1 MKTRFLLA
9 ALLASAAFA
18 APARAQTAADSAAI
32 RATALDYAEGW
43 YTGDAARM
51 GRSLHP
57 RLAKRISV
65 QREGAWQLQ
74 EMTAEELSRAA
85 GGGGGTRTPEAQRQR
100 DVQILD
106 VFGSVASRAGDDVG
120 VDRLHAHG
128 ARGRPLADRQRAL
141 GDEAA
146 RVRASW

>member
-1 MKTRFLLA
+1 MKTRFLLAA

-106 VFGSVASRAGDDVG
+106 VFGSVASVRVTMSAWIDYM
-120 VDRLHAHG
+120 HM
-128 ARGRPLADRQRAL
+128 
-141 GDEAA
+141 A
-146 RVRASW
+146 RVDGRWQIVNVLWEMKPRG

>member
-1 MKTRFLLA
+1 MKTRFLLAA

-51 GRSLHP
+51 GRALHP
-57 RLAKRISV
+57 GLAKRISQ
-65 QREGAWQLQ
+65 QRNGQWQLNS
-74 EMTAEELSRAA
+74 MTAEELVSGTAN
-85 GGGGGTRTPEAQRQR
+85 GGGTRTPEAQRQA

-106 VFGSVASRAGDDVG
+106 IFNNVASVRVTMSGWIDYM
-120 VDRLHAHG
+120 HM
-128 ARGRPLADRQRAL
+128 
-141 GDEAA
+141 A
-146 RVRASW
+146 RVDGRWQIVNVLWELKPRG

>member
-9 ALLASAAFA
+9 AALLVSAAFA

-57 RLAKRISV
+57 RLAKRISM
-65 QREGAWQLQ
+65 QRDGAWQLQ
-74 EMTAEELSRAA
+74 EMTAEELSNAA
-85 GGGGGTRTPEAQRQR
+85 GQGGGTRTPQAQRQA

-106 VFGSVASRAGDDVG
+106 VFGNAASVRVTMSGWIDYM
-120 VDRLHAHG
+120 HM
-128 ARGRPLADRQRAL
+128 
-141 GDEAA
+141 A
-146 RVRASW
+146 RVDGRWQIVNVLWELKPRG

>member
-9 ALLASAAFA
+9 AALLASAALA

-106 VFGSVASRAGDDVG
+106 VFGNVASVRVTMSGWIDYM
-120 VDRLHAHG
+120 HM
-128 ARGRPLADRQRAL
+128 
-141 GDEAA
+141 A
-146 RVRASW
+146 RVDGRWQIVNVLWEMKPRG

>member
-1 MKTRFLLA
+1 MKTRLLPAA
-9 ALLASAAFA
+9 ALLVSAAFA

-43 YTGDAARM
+43 YAGDGARM

-65 QREGAWQLQ
+65 QRNGAWQLQ
-74 EMTAEELSRAA
+74 EMTADELSQAA
-85 GGGGGTRTPEAQRQR
+85 GQGGGTRTPEAQRQA

-106 VFGSVASRAGDDVG
+106 VFQNVASVRVTMSGWIDYM
-120 VDRLHAHG
+120 HM
-128 ARGRPLADRQRAL
+128 
-141 GDEAA
+141 A
-146 RVRASW
+146 RVDGRWQIVNVLWEMKPRG

>member
-1 MKTRFLLA
+1 MKSRFLLA
-9 ALLASAAFA
+9 AAVLASAAFA

-106 VFGSVASRAGDDVG
+106 VFGNVASVRVTMSGWIDYM
-120 VDRLHAHG
+120 HM
-128 ARGRPLADRQRAL
+128 
-141 GDEAA
+141 A
-146 RVRASW
+146 RVDGRWQIVNVLWEMKPRG

>member
-1 MKTRFLLA
+1 MKTRFLVAA
-9 ALLASAAFA
+9 ALLVSAAFA

-43 YTGDAARM
+43 YTGDGARM

-74 EMTAEELSRAA
+74 EMTAEELAQAA
-85 GGGGGTRTPEAQRQR
+85 GGGGGTRTPEAQRQA

-106 VFGSVASRAGDDVG
+106 VFGNAASVRVTMSGWIDYM
-120 VDRLHAHG
+120 HM
-128 ARGRPLADRQRAL
+128 
-141 GDEAA
+141 A
-146 RVRASW
+146 RVDGRWQIVNVLWELKPRG

>member
-1 MKTRFLLA
+1 MKTRFRLAA
-9 ALLASAAFA
+9 ALLASAALA

-65 QREGAWQLQ
+65 ERDGAWQLQ

-106 VFGSVASRAGDDVG
+106 VFGNVASVRVTMSGWIDYM
-120 VDRLHAHG
+120 HM
-128 ARGRPLADRQRAL
+128 
-141 GDEAA
+141 A
-146 RVRASW
+146 RVDGRWQIVNVLWEMKPRG